1 MVQSN
6 VGLVIKWKDS
16 VKCYW
21 SSAEENSM
29 DDLQEVVYEM
39 DLSY

>member
-1 MVQSN
+1 MQSN
-6 VGLVIKWKDS
+6 VGLVVKWKDS
-16 VKCYW
+16 VKCCYW

-29 DDLQEVVYEM
+29 DDLEEMVYEL